1 MLFSGIEINFFF
13 LTACLF
19 FIGIFGILFNKR
31 NILIIL
37 LSLEIMLLA
46 IFLNF
51 VFVSFILDDLVGQV
65 FVLYL
70 LALGAAESA
79 IGLSFFILYFRKT
92 KSIQLENFKLLRF

>member
-1 MLFSGIEINFFF
+1 MFFIDLEFNFFF
-13 LTACLF
+13 LTTCLF

-31 NILIIL
+31 NILLIL

-46 IFLNF
+46 IILNF
-51 VFVSFILDDLVGQV
+51 IFVSFILDDLVGQV

-92 KSIQLENFKLLRF
+92 RSIQLENFKLLRF

>member
-1 MLFSGIEINFFF
+1 MSFFNLEINFFF
-13 LTACLF
+13 FTGCLF
-19 FIGIFGILFNKR
+19 FLGIFGILFNKR

-51 VFVSFILDDLVGQV
+51 IFISFVLDDLIGQV

-70 LALGAAESA
+70 LALGAIESA
-79 IGLSFFILYFRKT
+79 VALTFFVLYFKKT
-92 KSIQLENFKLLRF
+92 KTIQLEHFKLLRF